1 MPERAGGIS
10 KLSKIDE
17 DRARIKEMFAALSY
31 RDRVYS
37 ATDIRKA
44 RDRINR
50 RLDSSWTGMW
60 GTPQH
65 RFKRVEPS
73 GRLRGAPVLD
83 VDPVELLIIRELA
96 ATSPAAQFGATPTG
110 TVFTA
115 STFGKSKEHERL
127 YLSGLSPLLDTVAEI
142 FNTQRSGE
150 GGRFFESEGRI
161 VDAADDLVVIHLR
174 TRR

>member
-1 MPERAGGIS
+1 MS
-10 KLSKIDE
+10 KVDG
-17 DRARIKEMFAALSY
+17 DRARIKAVFAALDY

-50 RLDSSWTGMW
+50 RLDSSWTGVW
-60 GTPQH
+60 ATPQH

-83 VDPVELLIIRELA
+83 ADPVELLIIRELA
-96 ATSPAAQFGATPTG
+96 VTSPAAQFGVTPAG
-110 TVFTA
+110 TIFTA

-142 FNTQRSGE
+142 LNEQRSGE
-150 GGRFFESEGRI
+150 GGRFFESEGLI
-161 VDAADDLVVIHLR
+161 LDAADDKAVIRLR
-174 TRR
+174 SLR